1 MGKEVSGGESGWVVG
16 QPVVEEPGA
25 ESWGHRRGENRGD
38 EGNTAQGPL
47 ATPQCSLSPNRSLVF
62 QVAFFEGRFRSMVL
76 VADRTEPEVSAVTAP
91 PLSGVLYK
99 YDGIQSLSDA
109 HYILILYVRAQFDS
123 NVM

>member
-25 ESWGHRRGENRGD
+25 ESWGHRRGENRGN

-76 VADRTEPEVSAVTAP
+76 VADRTEPEVSA
-91 PLSGVLYK
+91 PLLRLLFLEYCTNMTVF
-99 YDGIQSLSDA
+99 SLCPMHITFS
-109 HYILILYVRAQFDS
+109 S
-123 NVM
+123 CM